1 MPKNSKDKSDSKI
14 IKYFALSNYD
24 INDIKKNLI
33 CFNNVVLSMIRNA
46 VVVLPNDRKNNGVQN
61 INNLYNIKKNIND
74 FYYEE
79 FVDTKKVFLSC
90 IKDKIKRHVF
100 DNAISRLIFDDN
112 VSLYLCVYP
121 FFDTSIK
128 TKIEHKIDSNTRAT
142 ILSLASLFVSLFA
155 IILNSII
162 GVVSEQ
168 SGYFAS
174 PICVFVIILLVL
186 CVIRNITRFYR
197 IDLAIRRF
205 LAKFVSK

>member
-79 FVDTKKVFLSC
+79 FVDTKKVF
-90 IKDKIKRHVF
+90 
-100 DNAISRLIFDDN
+100 
-112 VSLYLCVYP
+112 YP
-121 FFDTSIK
+121 
-128 TKIEHKIDSNTRAT
+128 
-142 ILSLASLFVSLFA
+142 V
-155 IILNSII
+155 
-162 GVVSEQ
+162 
-168 SGYFAS
+168 
-174 PICVFVIILLVL
+174 
-186 CVIRNITRFYR
+186 
-197 IDLAIRRF
+197 
-205 LAKFVSK
+205 

>member
-1 MPKNSKDKSDSKI
+1 MLKNSKDKSDSKI

-90 IKDKIKRHVF
+90 IK
-100 DNAISRLIFDDN
+100 
-112 VSLYLCVYP
+112 
-121 FFDTSIK
+121 
-128 TKIEHKIDSNTRAT
+128 
-142 ILSLASLFVSLFA
+142 
-155 IILNSII
+155 
-162 GVVSEQ
+162 
-168 SGYFAS
+168 
-174 PICVFVIILLVL
+174 VFVIFFNSMIAAKTTLLILLSP
-186 CVIRNITRFYR
+186 
-197 IDLAIRRF
+197 
-205 LAKFVSK
+205 AKV

>member
-1 MPKNSKDKSDSKI
+1 MLKNSKDKSDSKI

-112 VSLYLCVYP
+112 VSLYLFVYP

-186 CVIRNITRFYR
+186 CVIRNITMFYR

-205 LAKFVSK
+205 LAKLVSK